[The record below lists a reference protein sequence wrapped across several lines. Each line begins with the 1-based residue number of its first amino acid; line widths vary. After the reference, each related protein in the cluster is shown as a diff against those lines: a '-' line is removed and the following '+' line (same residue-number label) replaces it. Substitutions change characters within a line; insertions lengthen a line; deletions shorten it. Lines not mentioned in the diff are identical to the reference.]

1 MDKTALYNTK
11 KSLIA
16 KNLGQALHH
25 IQTLLEDR
33 NYVGLH
39 ERIRKVSDDY
49 RLMLDYMRQGYPD
62 PSRSDVYLSLL
73 RRLDRLTNEATLV
86 MRALRDSRTGN
97 YVSKASRET
106 LPFPVIVQ
114 QLEDFVSEVALLG
127 LSEDNTEERSKQ
139 IHNDHHELMSSLFER
154 ISFSRQW
161 HSDDREFFEH
171 LVLSPTIDTND
182 AALLVSA
189 ITLSSITYFDV
200 HKYIALAHIYQGA
213 TEEPVRQRALV
224 GWALTTTRT
233 HALYP
238 EVATLVGEMVSDKET
253 SRLLLE
259 LQTQLFFCINAE
271 RDQAEIS
278 RDIMPNLMKNKGF
291 DITRH
296 GIVEKEDDPMQDI
309 LDPEA
314 SDRAMEELEHSFERM
329 SEMQRNGSDIYFG
342 GFSQMK
348 RYPFF
353 YTLSNWF
360 CPFYS
365 AHPGLA
371 ATQSKLEG
379 NPFLDTLMSNGPFCD
394 SDKYS
399 FALALAT
406 VIDKIPENMR
416 SALNDGASLGPTM
429 PAEQLRS
436 PSNIRLMYL
445 QDLYRFFRLSDFRSC
460 FYNPFGGDDSL
471 NALFICNDILRG
483 HIAEDD
489 VLRLGNFLLR
499 RSHFSA
505 LKKLLANSILSE
517 SANSHILTGYSLLH
531 EGYTTEAQ
539 RHFGK
544 AVELEPT
551 NKRALSGY
559 GRTSMLSGD
568 FASAEQAYSQLS
580 LLSPDNRNYALHHA
594 LSLIRN
600 GKASEATPLLYK
612 LSYEHEEDTDI
623 TRVLAWSL
631 FASGKP
637 AQAQKEYSRL
647 LNSEQS
653 KAEDHLNAGYCHW
666 VSGEISAAV
675 DCFRQYKKMTGDN
688 AQIEEELSK
697 DKDTL
702 IANGI
707 TECELH
713 MMQDLLEIED

>member
-1 MDKTALYNTK
+1 
-11 KSLIA
+11 
-16 KNLGQALHH
+16 
-25 IQTLLEDR
+25 
-33 NYVGLH
+33 
-39 ERIRKVSDDY
+39 
-49 RLMLDYMRQGYPD
+49 
-62 PSRSDVYLSLL
+62 
-73 RRLDRLTNEATLV
+73 
-86 MRALRDSRTGN
+86 
-97 YVSKASRET
+97 
-106 LPFPVIVQ
+106 
-114 QLEDFVSEVALLG
+114 
-127 LSEDNTEERSKQ
+127 
-139 IHNDHHELMSSLFER
+139 
-154 ISFSRQW
+154 
-161 HSDDREFFEH
+161 
-171 LVLSPTIDTND
+171 
-182 AALLVSA
+182 
-189 ITLSSITYFDV
+189 
-200 HKYIALAHIYQGA
+200 
-213 TEEPVRQRALV
+213 
-224 GWALTTTRT
+224 
-233 HALYP
+233 
-238 EVATLVGEMVSDKET
+238 
-253 SRLLLE
+253 
-259 LQTQLFFCINAE
+259 
-271 RDQAEIS
+271 
-278 RDIMPNLMKNKGF
+278 
-291 DITRH
+291 
-296 GIVEKEDDPMQDI
+296 
-309 LDPEA
+309 
-314 SDRAMEELEHSFERM
+314 
-329 SEMQRNGSDIYFG
+329 
-342 GFSQMK
+342 
-348 RYPFF
+348 
-353 YTLSNWF
+353 
-360 CPFYS
+360 
-365 AHPGLA
+365 
-371 ATQSKLEG
+371 
-379 NPFLDTLMSNGPFCD
+379 
-394 SDKYS
+394 
-399 FALALAT
+399 
-406 VIDKIPENMR
+406 
-416 SALNDGASLGPTM
+416 
-429 PAEQLRS
+429 
-436 PSNIRLMYL
+436 MYL

-559 GRTSMLSGD
+559 GRSSMLSGD
-568 FASAEQAYSQLS
+568 FDSAEQAYSQLS

-637 AQAQKEYSRL
+637 AQAQKEYNRL
-647 LNSEQS
+647 LNSEQA

-675 DCFRQYKKMTGDN
+675 DCFRQYQKMTGDN